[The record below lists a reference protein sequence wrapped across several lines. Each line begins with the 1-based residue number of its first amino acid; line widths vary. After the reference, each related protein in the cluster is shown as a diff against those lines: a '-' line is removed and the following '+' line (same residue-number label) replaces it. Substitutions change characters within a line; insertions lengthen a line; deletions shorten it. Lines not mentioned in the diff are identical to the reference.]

1 MINGNNTISDWDN
14 GNENYEPLPD
24 MAVLY
29 IFLGELKNSEPLP
42 REQNS
47 DPIGNSRNNEEYTEL
62 TLHLDDGSRIRLT
75 LLTDESIHYGFIVM
89 YDDMKQDV
97 FATMWSLFS
106 ITILWNTRMR
116 FTLSG
121 RKCTS

>member
-29 IFLGELKNSEPLP
+29 IFLGELKNSEPFP

-47 DPIGNSRNNEEYTEL
+47 DPIGNSRNNEEYTYL

-75 LLTDESIHYGFIVM
+75 LLKDGSIHYEFIGVYFEM
-89 YDDMKQDV
+89 NQDAFV
-97 FATMWSLFS
+97 TMWSLFS
-106 ITILWNTRMR
+106 VRAL
-116 FTLSG
+116 
-121 RKCTS
+121 